1 MDLPGLPRLLAQ
13 NAFSAAVFPAFT
25 MRQFDYPRA
34 VNSPAPPP
42 PDTIAGPHGPDD
54 SNRAPA
60 GPETE
65 SISAEA
71 LPSIGYIGRYALKY
85 QIGQGGLGTVYA
97 AHDPLLSRVIA
108 IKTLHVEIEP
118 DQRESFNALFLNEA
132 RAAAGL
138 SHPNIVTVF
147 DAGISEG
154 HAYIAMALLKGQ
166 DLRQLREAGWRPS
179 PAQAAV
185 LVGRVA
191 DALAYAHRK
200 GIVHLD
206 IKPAN
211 IFMVGRGQPCVLD
224 FGIARIAHRRDS
236 PPGNDI
242 AAGSPYYMSPEQAR
256 QQPVDRRS
264 DVFSLGV
271 VLYELL
277 TGSKPFTGVGLEQ
290 ITKAVLEHTPLPAHR
305 VNRAVPKA
313 LSEIAARAMEKDV
326 DKRFESAAAMSRELR
341 RHFAA
346 TPSGDAA
353 APGVW
358 RRWRDHKAA
367 LAGAVIGVI
376 GIGALTLGAWTE
388 QRRIGSTAITAA
400 AAASAARQ
408 PDSPEGAK
416 SPASPRLEPT
426 TPSVASGDSPRA
438 AIADKPRRD
447 KATAEARARDAVGR
461 VGAGP
466 AVAAK
471 GRIRLAISPWG
482 QIEVNGAPAG
492 TAPPLNELI
501 LPEGRHQVTIRNAD
515 FPPYSATIQVTV
527 GQPVT
532 IKHKFGS

>member
-1 MDLPGLPRLLAQ
+1 
-13 NAFSAAVFPAFT
+13 
-25 MRQFDYPRA
+25 
-34 VNSPAPPP
+34 
-42 PDTIAGPHGPDD
+42 
-54 SNRAPA
+54 
-60 GPETE
+60 
-65 SISAEA
+65 
-71 LPSIGYIGRYALKY
+71 
-85 QIGQGGLGTVYA
+85 VYA

-108 IKTLHVEIEP
+108 IKTLHVEIAPE
-118 DQRESFNALFLNEA
+118 QRESFNALFLNEA

-224 FGIARIAHRRDS
+224 FGIARIAHRRDA
-236 PPGNDI
+236 PPGSEI

-256 QQPVDRRS
+256 QEPVDRRS

-277 TGSKPFTGVGLEQ
+277 TGSKPFTGSGLEQ
-290 ITKAVLEHTPLPAHR
+290 ITAAVLDHTPLPAHR

-313 LSEIAARAMEKDV
+313 LSDIAARAMEKEV
-326 DKRFESAAAMSRELR
+326 DRRFESAAEMSRELR
-341 RHFAA
+341 RHFVVPGAGDM
-346 TPSGDAA
+346 TPQTPTAG
-353 APGVW
+353 W
-358 RRWRDHKAA
+358 RGWRDPRIAV
-367 LAGAVIGVI
+367 AGAVLGVL
-376 GIGALTLGAWTE
+376 GVGVLTSGTWTDRSRSPGVL
-388 QRRIGSTAITAA
+388 QATAPL
-400 AAASAARQ
+400 ASATPQ
-408 PDSPEGAK
+408 QS
-416 SPASPRLEPT
+416 ASAT
-426 TPSVASGDSPRA
+426 STQA
-438 AIADKPRRD
+438 AIQADASVSSTKALLGDVPKPALADKPRPPRD
-447 KATAEARARDAVGR
+447 KATADARGR
-461 VGAGP
+461 GAADRAGTSNVP
-466 AVAAK
+466 AVAQK
-471 GRIRLAISPWG
+471 GRIKLAISPWG
-482 QIEVNGAPAG
+482 QIEVNGVPAG

-501 LPEGRHQVTIRNAD
+501 LPAGSHQITIRNAD
-515 FPPYSATIQVTV
+515 FPPYSASIQVTAD
-527 GQPVT
+527 QPVT

>member
-1 MDLPGLPRLLAQ
+1 M
-13 NAFSAAVFPAFT
+13 S
-25 MRQFDYPRA
+25 
-34 VNSPAPPP
+34 SSAPPP
-42 PDTIAGPHGPDD
+42 PDTVAGQYGPDEGGRPPVTAD
-54 SNRAPA
+54 AAPT
-60 GPETE
+60 PEE
-65 SISAEA
+65 S
-71 LPSIGYIGRYALKY
+71 LPSIGFIGRYALKY

-97 AHDPLLSRVIA
+97 AYDPLLSRVIA
-108 IKTLHVEIEP
+108 IKTLHLEIEP
-118 DQRESFNALFLNEA
+118 EQRESFNALFLNEA

-191 DALAYAHRK
+191 DALDYAHRK

-211 IFMVGRGQPCVLD
+211 IFMVGRGQPSVLD

-236 PPGNDI
+236 SPGTEI

-256 QQPVDRRS
+256 QQAVDRRS

-290 ITKAVLEHTPLPAHR
+290 ITTAVLEHTPLPAHR

-313 LSEIAARAMEKDV
+313 ISDIAARAMEKEV

-341 RHFAA
+341 RHFAMNN
-346 TPSGDAA
+346 SGDT
-353 APGVW
+353 APPSFLQ
-358 RRWRDHKAA
+358 RWRSHKAA

-388 QRRIGSTAITAA
+388 QRRISSASSAAST
-400 AAASAARQ
+400 AASAAPQ
-408 PDSPEGAK
+408 TGSPTSPQALASPLPRIEET
-416 SPASPRLEPT
+416 PASSSEAPQPA
-426 TPSVASGDSPRA
+426 VV
-438 AIADKPRRD
+438 DKPRRD
-447 KATAEARARDAVGR
+447 KAMAEARTRDAAGR
-461 VGAGP
+461 TGASGTS
-466 AVAAK
+466 AATPK

-492 TAPPLNELI
+492 TAPPLNELV
-501 LPEGRHQVTIRNAD
+501 LPVGTHQITIRNAD
-515 FPPYSATIQVTV
+515 FPPYSASIQVTAD
-527 GQPVT
+527 QPVT